1 MDLLEWLEKNNISQA
16 DMARKLNIFPN
27 QINNILRAK
36 HKPSLKLAQK
46 IKEFTKDEVTYDDLF
61 SIKPP
66 EGPREKIMKMIV
78 TDADIKEVIKEKI
91 GQVIMEVLK
100 EESCQSHI
108 LGLVDQ
114 YVKKHIDCES
124 DCKKE
129 AV

>member
-16 DMARKLNIFPN
+16 DIARKLNVFPN

-46 IKEFTKDEVTYDDLF
+46 IKEFTNDEVTYDDLF

-66 EGPREKIMKMIV
+66 ESPREKIMKMIV
-78 TDADIKEVIKEKI
+78 TDADIKEVIKQKI
-91 GQVIMEVLK
+91 VQVITEVLK

-108 LGLVDQ
+108 LELVNQ
-114 YVKKHIDCES
+114 YAKGYIICES

-129 AV
+129 AM